1 MLELFAEPCFF
12 HEKQASA
19 CMQERFQS
27 SVPRFEVIRKL
38 CCQDRILRPATLLVQ
53 RMVHKQFVS
62 MNRHLGGLL
71 KQCQFEIWLGMMDIM
86 LNPWC

>member
-38 CCQDRILRPATLLVQ
+38 CCQDRILRPATFLAQ
-53 RMVHKQFVS
+53 RM
-62 MNRHLGGLL
+62 GLL
-71 KQCQFEIWLGMMDIM
+71 G
-86 LNPWC
+86 